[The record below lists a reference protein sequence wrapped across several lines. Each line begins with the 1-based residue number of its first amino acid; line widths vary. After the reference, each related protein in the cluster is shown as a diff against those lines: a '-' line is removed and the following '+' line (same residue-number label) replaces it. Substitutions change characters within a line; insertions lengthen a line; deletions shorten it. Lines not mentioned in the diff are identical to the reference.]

1 MPDFRCYEPGL
12 NQDKTEITLSPFESH
27 HLIATNRAREG
38 DAVTLFNGKGLE
50 WQAEVEE
57 AHPKRCRLKR
67 KQVIDRQRPETDITL
82 AVAITKGKTFDT
94 ILRQATELGATCI
107 QPLITD
113 RTLVRVKD
121 SPSKKKK
128 WEQQLIEAC
137 KQCGNPW
144 LPALKDAASLNE
156 VFETAHFSFAVAASL
171 EEGAKPWKDLNPRGK
186 SALFVGPE
194 GDFSPYEYKLLQDH
208 GVIPVSLGSYV
219 LRSETAVVSALAQ
232 LSTLLGKT

>member
-1 MPDFRCYEPGL
+1 MPDFRCFEPGL
-12 NQDKTEITLSPFESH
+12 NQDNTEITLSPFESH

-38 DAVTLFNGKGLE
+38 DAVILFNGQGLE

-57 AHPKRCRLKR
+57 ADRRRCRLKL
-67 KQVIDRQRPETDITL
+67 KQAIDRQKPETEITL

-94 ILRQATELGATCI
+94 ILRQATELGVTCI

-121 SPSKKKK
+121 SLSKKKK

-144 LPALKDAASLNE
+144 LPTLKDAASLNE
-156 VFETAHFSFAVAASL
+156 VFKTAHFSFAVVASL
-171 EEGAKPWKDLNPRGK
+171 EEGAQTWKNLNLRGK
-186 SALFVGPE
+186 AALFVGPE
-194 GDFSPYEYKLLQDH
+194 GDFSPHEYKLLQDH
-208 GVIPVSLGSYV
+208 GVIPVSLGPYV
-219 LRSETAVVSALAQ
+219 LRSETAAVSALAQ
-232 LSTLLGKT
+232 LSTILRKS